1 MSANTSGWT
10 DSQGNWHS
18 FCKAPPSAKLWAM
31 VRVDTRGRI
40 VERMV
45 ASDARRMTLAPHWRT
60 DYQLGNDGEAMTC
73 EHGHPN
79 CGIGSTL
86 CGDEHQ

>member
-1 MSANTSGWT
+1 MTLIVC
-10 DSQGNWHS
+10 H
-18 FCKAPPSAKLWAM
+18 APRAKLWAM

-40 VERMV
+40 AERMV
-45 ASDARRMTLAPHWRT
+45 ASNAQRMTLSPDWRT
-60 DYQLGNDGEAMTC
+60 DYEIGTEGEAMTC
-73 EHGHPN
+73 EHGHPS